1 MVNLS
6 LPSRNMNTDLIV
18 LTLVQ
23 HMTLLIYVRYEWQY
37 NHVTHELNFLLA
49 EHTPKEKLFAITHLM
64 LWVSHD
70 CDCENVLYVHDLQMK
85 ISETL
90 HNPRTTLALI
100 YWLRTFQTGS
110 IWTRNWIR
118 RSLTKYWKVKYLFDA
133 IYYLSPWYLTLNFNF
148 Q

>member
-1 MVNLS
+1 MVTTIKKYEYLLNCTHIS
-6 LPSRNMNTDLIV
+6 TTHDLAHICPLWMIV
-18 LTLVQ
+18 HT
-23 HMTLLIYVRYEWQY
+23 
-37 NHVTHELNFLLA
+37 VTHELNFLLA

-85 ISETL
+85 ISKTL
-90 HNPRTTLALI
+90 HNPRTTFALI